1 MPESDSDDEEETDKD
16 NKEDDDSS
24 VGYSEDE
31 EDDDTIGTALLEEEA
46 VHSHKLTVHEPCH
59 HVLMPLVNKHNL
71 VTEKDNKDGWV
82 YCAAE
87 DEHSPCGADTILFS
101 GKPGLTNLQMGK
113 KPEDF
118 FNTLWDASMWDCI
131 CDSTK
136 EEAEAQRG
144 SADIIVCTDK
154 MPKLLKKHAWLT
166 KWKAFSTQQIKHFVG
181 LLLAMGVTKKPS
193 IEDYWTTTG
202 VSATHFFGEAM
213 SWDLFQLIL
222 SNLQYQH
229 LMGSHPKYPDP
240 QHDAVFSPVPLHRH
254 AEQKLFCCLQSRRES
269 LHQQGLLCIQG

>member
-1 MPESDSDDEEETDKD
+1 MVFCMGDFCEYLEGQRNNEYRDEIVICAFCRHFSLSVHVLYCDEQYRWLAEYAPPNVSSPCSACYLAYSPGLLHYTGLRQPIITGYSDSDDSHEMPESDSDDEEETDKD

-154 MPKLLKKHAWLT
+154 MPKLLKKHA
-166 KWKAFSTQQIKHFVG
+166 
-181 LLLAMGVTKKPS
+181 
-193 IEDYWTTTG
+193 
-202 VSATHFFGEAM
+202 
-213 SWDLFQLIL
+213 
-222 SNLQYQH
+222 
-229 LMGSHPKYPDP
+229 
-240 QHDAVFSPVPLHRH
+240 
-254 AEQKLFCCLQSRRES
+254 
-269 LHQQGLLCIQG
+269 